1 VKLQSKLLAA
11 ALCLATASAAQNTWI
26 VDAGASPAAHFTDL
40 PQAVAAAQDGDTLLV
55 RPGRYSQTTIDNK
68 ELKVLGDPTA
78 HVYGLEVK
86 NLAAGKS
93 VALVDLTTSVF
104 LGGVMQFR
112 FVNCNGR
119 VHAQRLS
126 CVVLMAVQDVPGIY
140 VDNCAGVTLLNC
152 DSQGAPGLFVRKS
165 DVSVTGGRL
174 HGTAAWL
181 SYDPQKPAEPVGHA
195 SRAGVEA
202 VDARVLLSQVA
213 IQGGHSTSAGGIPPF
228 QAKPLDP
235 SPGIEVDATTLLVI
249 AGDARTKIE
258 AGADSYPTKTAV
270 AAILG
275 AGGPMLL
282 DSAVQLNPANGAS
295 GHSGFGAVTSSLIPA
310 IIAAE
315 GRGPGSRWTY
325 VLRAAQGDMTL
336 ALLGAPST
344 PVVLGAL
351 GQLWLDASSFFV
363 LGPLTVTSSA
373 GELQLGLDV
382 PADPSLRALQ
392 LGLQCFVWRCAPSGC
407 QESISTPGIVIIE

>member
-1 VKLQSKLLAA
+1 MKCQSLLLAA
-11 ALCLATASAAQNTWI
+11 ALCLANASAAQNTWI
-26 VDAGASPAAHFTDL
+26 VDAGASAAAHFTDL
-40 PQAVAAAQDGDTLLV
+40 PQAVAAAQDGDTLLL

-68 ELKVLGDPTA
+68 ALKVLGDPTA
-78 HVYGLEVK
+78 HVYGCEVK
-86 NLAAGKS
+86 NLAANKS
-93 VALVDLTTSVF
+93 VALVGLTTSVF
-104 LGGVMQFR
+104 LSGVMQFR
-112 FVNCNGR
+112 FVNCSGR

-126 CVVLMAVQDVPGIY
+126 CTVFMAMQDVPGIY

-174 HGTAAWL
+174 HGTGAWL
-181 SYDPQKPAEPVGHA
+181 SYDPQKPAEPVGHP

-235 SPGIEVDATTLLVI
+235 SPGLEVDAATLLVV
-249 AGDARTKIE
+249 AGDARTMIE

-282 DSAVQLNPANGAS
+282 DPAVQLNPANGAS
-295 GHSGFGAVTSSLIPA
+295 GHSGFGVVTSSLIPA

-325 VLRAAQGDMTL
+325 VLRTAQGDMAL

-351 GQLWLDASSFFV
+351 GQLWLEPSSFFV
-363 LGPLTVTSSA
+363 LGPLQVTSSA

-392 LGLQCFVWRCAPSGC
+392 LGMQFLVWRCASSTC
-407 QESISTPGIVIIE
+407 EIWLSTPVVSTLD